1 MKKVLFLIHDLGQG
15 GAEKVLVNLVNNMDR
30 NRFDITVISLFGGGV
45 NEQYLNEDIKY
56 KTIFKKNIPGNMK
69 LFSPRMLHRLFIKD
83 RYDIEISYLE
93 GPSARI
99 ISGCQNNDTKLITWI
114 HVEQHTKELASKAF
128 RSYEESVDCYQ
139 KFKHIVYV
147 SESVKEDFESIYP
160 MLKPGDVLY
169 NTNETDQI
177 LKLKDTYWALILP
190 ICCSSFYCIIM
201 RTFFQTTVP
210 DAIIESAKIDGA
222 RMIRIFVQIVL
233 PISLPAIATIG
244 LFLTFAY
251 WNDWMMAKY
260 YISGNKHNLFPLQ
273 YVLIALEENISF
285 LTRNSQNMTAGT
297 ASNVPSETVRMAMVV
312 VSVVP
317 IACSYPFF
325 QKYFVSGLTIGAVKG

>member
-1 MKKVLFLIHDLGQG
+1 MAKKDKQTALKYTRVKPLTNVWISLLFIFLALICLMP
-15 GAEKVLVNLVNNMDR
+15 ALLVLVVSFSSEASIRIKGYSYLPNELSVAAYTYLARQTGYIGRAFLNSIG
-30 NRFDITVISLFGGGV
+30 ITIVGTVLGLITTSTMGFALSRPNYRLRTFF
-45 NEQYLNEDIKY
+45 
-56 KTIFKKNIPGNMK
+56 TWFIFIPM
-69 LFSPRMLHRLFIKD
+69 LFSGGLVA
-83 RYDIEISYLE
+83 SYMIN
-93 GPSARI
+93 A
-99 ISGCQNNDTKLITWI
+99 
-114 HVEQHTKELASKAF
+114 H
-128 RSYEESVDCYQ
+128 
-139 KFKHIVYV
+139 
-147 SESVKEDFESIYP
+147 
-160 MLKPGDVLY
+160 
-169 NTNETDQI
+169 I

-210 DAIIESAKIDGA
+210 DAVIESAKIDGA

-260 YISGNKHNLFPLQ
+260 YISGNKHDLFPLQ
-273 YVLIALEENISF
+273 YVLISLEENISF
-285 LTRNSQNMTAGT
+285 LTRNAQNMTAGT

>member
-1 MKKVLFLIHDLGQG
+1 MAKEKQSVLKYTRVKPTTNVF
-15 GAEKVLVNLVNNMDR
+15 
-30 NRFDITVISLFGGGV
+30 ISLLFIFLAFICLMPALLVLMVSFSSEASIRMKGYSYVPNALSLASYEYLARQSGYIGRAFLNSIGV
-45 NEQYLNEDIKY
+45 TVVG
-56 KTIFKKNIPGNMK
+56 TIFGLVTTSTMGFALSRPNYRLRSFFTWFIFIPM
-69 LFSPRMLHRLFIKD
+69 LFSGGLVA
-83 RYDIEISYLE
+83 SYMIN
-93 GPSARI
+93 A
-99 ISGCQNNDTKLITWI
+99 
-114 HVEQHTKELASKAF
+114 
-128 RSYEESVDCYQ
+128 
-139 KFKHIVYV
+139 HI
-147 SESVKEDFESIYP
+147 
-160 MLKPGDVLY
+160 LG
-169 NTNETDQI
+169 
-177 LKLKDTYWALILP
+177 LKDTYWALVLP

-210 DAIIESAKIDGA
+210 DAVIESAKIDGA

-260 YISGNKHNLFPLQ
+260 YISGNKHDPFPLQ
-273 YVLIALEENISF
+273 YVLISLEENISF

-297 ASNVPSETVRMAMVV
+297 ATNVPSETVRMAMVV
-312 VSVVP
+312 VSVLP

>member
-1 MKKVLFLIHDLGQG
+1 MAKKQS
-15 GAEKVLVNLVNNMDR
+15 EKLKYTKVKPLTNV
-30 NRFDITVISLFGGGV
+30 FISLLFIFLAFICMMPALLVLIVSLSSETSIRINGYSYFPS
-45 NEQYLNEDIKY
+45 EFSLQAYTYLTNQSSYIGRAFLNSIGI
-56 KTIFKKNIPGNMK
+56 TIVGTLLGLITTSTMGFALSRPNYRLRTFFTWFIFIPM
-69 LFSPRMLHRLFIKD
+69 LFSGGLVA
-83 RYDIEISYLE
+83 SYMIN
-93 GPSARI
+93 A
-99 ISGCQNNDTKLITWI
+99 
-114 HVEQHTKELASKAF
+114 
-128 RSYEESVDCYQ
+128 
-139 KFKHIVYV
+139 HI
-147 SESVKEDFESIYP
+147 
-160 MLKPGDVLY
+160 LG
-169 NTNETDQI
+169 
-177 LKLKDTYWALILP
+177 LKDTYWAMIIP

-222 RMIRIFVQIVL
+222 RMIRIFTQIVL

-251 WNDWMMAKY
+251 WNDWLMAKY
-260 YISGNKHNLFPLQ
+260 YISGNKHDLFPLQ
-273 YVLIALEENISF
+273 YVLISLEENISF

-297 ASNVPSETVRMAMVV
+297 ATNIPSETVRMAMVV